1 MHSSHTAG
9 NYKLECAFTSND
21 RYVLSGSECG
31 AVVAYA
37 VNDPAA
43 SGNQMGKND
52 TIPIESKGVKLERH
66 TAPTCS
72 VAACP
77 NTSRPF
83 LALSASYD
91 GSAVVWASEIEAERC
106 LEE

>member
-21 RYVLSGSECG
+21 KYVLSGSECG
-31 AVVAYA
+31 ALVAYA
-37 VNDPAA
+37 VNDSATTT
-43 SGNQMGKND
+43 GHQM
-52 TIPIESKGVKLERH
+52 EKGVKLERH

-91 GSAVVWASEIEAERC
+91 GSAVVWASEKEAERC

>member
-1 MHSSHTAG
+1 MSSLHKAG
-9 NYKLECAFTSND
+9 NYKLECAFASND
-21 RYVLSGSECG
+21 KYVITGSECG
-31 AVVAYA
+31 AVVAYS
-37 VNDPAA
+37 VQDPALYT
-43 SGNQMGKND
+43 S
-52 TIPIESKGVKLERH
+52 TPLRSKAEGFKLERH

-77 NTSRPF
+77 KPSRSW

-91 GSAVVWASEIEAERC
+91 GSAVVWASREEAGHC